1 MQEEFYL
8 YRKVITNAIEEDEVL
23 KDIQLSIAVPLD
35 MDTFMSRYIYSY
47 FPLLD
52 TESPFNCVLHASYA
66 LGDHR
71 NTVNVSKENK
81 K

>member
-1 MQEEFYL
+1 MEKIVDENVEMQEEFYL

-47 FPLLD
+47 FPSLEMQIPL
-52 TESPFNCVLHASYA
+52 
-66 LGDHR
+66 
-71 NTVNVSKENK
+71 
-81 K
+81 